1 MGFWKSLF
9 TGSDEKQDDN
19 QRIEEK
25 NFDILKFDG
34 VRAQRM
40 GRLDY
45 ALRCFDEALSLKE
58 DFETLGFKSTT
69 LISLNRLDEA
79 QEVLKRM
86 AELEPHLV
94 EAHLAL
100 ANNLYMTGK
109 YEAMKETAMKAIE
122 CDANSYV
129 AYFLLG
135 RAEDSLEHLEQ
146 AIEALTKAIDLRPD
160 FIEARNLRA
169 EVYLKAGQTEQA
181 MDDIKEVLTMNS
193 EEETALSL
201 RAHIYHTVVN
211 DLEKAKIDYRHLIE
225 IDPFH
230 REAYAGLA
238 AILRAEGNEDGAKKL
253 EEEAAAL
260 NLDNDDLPNYTI
272 GGMEKRDV
280 LGL

>member
-9 TGSDEKQDDN
+9 TGSEEKQEDN
-19 QRIEEK
+19 QRKEEK

-45 ALRCFDEALSLKE
+45 ALRCFDEALNLKE
-58 DFETLGFKSTT
+58 DFETLSFKSSA

-79 QEVLKRM
+79 QEVLERM
-86 AELEPHLV
+86 TELEPQLV
-94 EAHLAL
+94 DVRIAL
-100 ANNLYMTGK
+100 TNILYMTEQ
-109 YEAMKETAMKAIE
+109 YDAMKTAAMKAVE
-122 CDANSYV
+122 CDAQNPL
-129 AYFLLG
+129 AYFLQG
-135 RAEDSLEHLEQ
+135 RAEDSLGQLDSATES
-146 AIEALTKAIDLRPD
+146 LTKAIELRPD

-169 EVYLKAGQTEQA
+169 EVSLKASQTAQA
-181 MDDIKEVLTMNS
+181 MDDIKEVLALNS
-193 EEETALSL
+193 EEETALYL
-201 RAHIYHTVVN
+201 RAHIYHTVTG
-211 DLEKAKIDYRHLIE
+211 DMEKAKADYRHLIE

-230 REAYAGLA
+230 KEAYTGLL
-238 AILRAEGNEDGAKKL
+238 AILKAEGNEEEAKKL

-260 NLDNDDLPNYTI
+260 NIDNEDMPNYAI

>member
-19 QRIEEK
+19 QRKEEK

-58 DFETLGFKSTT
+58 DFETLGFKSTA
-69 LISLNRLDEA
+69 LISMNRLEEA
-79 QEVLKRM
+79 QQVLQRM
-86 AELEPHLV
+86 TELEPHLV
-94 EAHLAL
+94 ETHLAL
-100 ANNLYMTGK
+100 ANNLYMTGN
-109 YEAMKETAMKAIE
+109 YETMREAAMKAIE
-122 CDANSYV
+122 CDANSHV

-135 RAEDSLEHLEQ
+135 RAEDSLEQLGQ
-146 AIEALTKAIDLRPD
+146 AIEALTKAIDLRPN

-181 MDDIKEVLTMNS
+181 MDDIKEVLVMNS
-193 EEETALSL
+193 DEETALSL
-201 RAHIYHTVVN
+201 RAHIYHIVVN
-211 DLEKAKIDYRHLIE
+211 DLEKAKTDYKHLIE

-230 REAYAGLA
+230 KEAYAGLI
-238 AILRAEGNEDGAKKL
+238 AILKAEGNEDGAHKL

-272 GGMEKRDV
+272 GGTEKRDV

>member
-1 MGFWKSLF
+1 MVFWKSLF
-9 TGSDEKQDDN
+9 TGSDEKQEDN
-19 QRIEEK
+19 QQKEEK

-58 DFETLGFKSTT
+58 DFETLSFKSAT

-79 QEVLKRM
+79 REVLERM
-86 AELEPHLV
+86 AELEPQSV
-94 EAHLAL
+94 DVRIAL
-100 ANNLYMTGK
+100 ANVLYMAED
-109 YEAMKETAMKAIE
+109 YEAMKEAAAE
-122 CDANSYV
+122 AVGCEAQNSL

-135 RAEDSLEHLEQ
+135 RAEDSLEHLTQ
-146 AIEALTKAIDLRPD
+146 AIEALTKAIELKSD
-160 FIEARNLRA
+160 FVGARNLRA
-169 EVYLKAGQTEQA
+169 EVYLKDGQSEQA
-181 MDDIKEVLTMNS
+181 MSDINEVLAENS

-201 RAHIYHTVVN
+201 RARIYHTIT
-211 DLEKAKIDYRHLIE
+211 DDIEKAKADYRHLIE

-230 REAYAGLA
+230 KEAYAGLMS
-238 AILRAEGNEDGAKKL
+238 ILKAEGNEAEAKKL
-253 EEEAAAL
+253 EEEAVAL
-260 NLDNDDLPNYTI
+260 NLDNDDFPNYTI